1 MNLDKYMLPCLSKT
15 LFGMECLGCGF
26 QRGFLLLLQGD
37 FYGAFKMYPALF
49 TTLLFLGIVG
59 LNLIDNNRNYR
70 KWIITSAILNGIFMI
85 GGYFF
90 KHFSSL
96 YF

>member
-1 MNLDKYMLPCLSKT
+1 MLPCLSKT

-26 QRGFLLLLQGD
+26 QRGFLLLVQGD
-37 FYGAFKMYPALF
+37 FSGAFKMYPALF

-90 KHFSSL
+90 KHYYSL